1 MRNLNITF
9 AGVDFENPFTVAASP
24 SSDSREK
31 VRRALEAGWGG
42 IVFKTTALAKH
53 APRLAEPNMAG
64 LPFMGR
70 PQSAL
75 YNIDLISERTIE
87 AIQEEIAYF
96 KQLFPDRRFIGSIM
110 ASDGEEWRELVG
122 RLEDAGADM
131 IECSMSCPQGEHSIA
146 GGKDNVSNAI
156 PAADRSL
163 MQKTT
168 KVIKAASKKQTPIIV
183 KMTPNVTDI
192 VAIARGAVEGGADA
206 ICAIDTV
213 RAFVGI
219 DLETGYPKLNIGGY
233 CTWGGLSG
241 PAVKPIALG
250 CVSQITK
257 ALSVPVAGVGGISCW
272 QDAAEF
278 LLVGARNIQVCTAI
292 SKYGFQMV
300 KAMQD
305 GLRGYMNSKGF
316 RTLDDMVGRSLAY
329 IVDHSMLDRNNHQLC
344 AIDSSVCIKCGS
356 CTTACQDAG
365 FGALQQLE
373 KGKTPTLNK
382 AACHG
387 CGICQSVCPKGCISL
402 A

>member
-1 MRNLNITF
+1 MRNLNINF
-9 AGVDFENPFTVAASP
+9 AGVEFENPFTVAASP

-53 APRLAEPNMAG
+53 APQLAEPNMAG

-70 PQSAL
+70 PQSSL

-87 AIQEEIAYF
+87 EIQEEIAYF

-110 ASDGEEWRELVG
+110 ASGEEEWRELVG
-122 RLEDAGADM
+122 RLEEAGADM

-146 GGKDNVSNAI
+146 GDKDHASNAI
-156 PAADRSL
+156 PAADSAL
-163 MQKTT
+163 MQSTT
-168 KVIKAASKKQTPIIV
+168 RVIKAATQKHTPIIV

-206 ICAIDTV
+206 VCAIDTV
-213 RAFVGI
+213 RAFIGI
-219 DLETGYPKLNIGGY
+219 DLETGYPKLNIGGRS
-233 CTWGGLSG
+233 TWGGLSG

-257 ALSVPVAGVGGISCW
+257 ALPVPVAGVGGISCW

-278 LLVGARNIQVCTAI
+278 LFVGARNIQVCTAI

-300 KAMQD
+300 KAMRD
-305 GLRGYMNSKGF
+305 GLCAYMDNKGF
-316 RTLDDMVGRSLAY
+316 RTLDDMVGQSLPY
-329 IVDHSMLDRNNHQLC
+329 IVDHSELDRNNHQIC
-344 AIDSSVCIKCGS
+344 VIDRAVCLKCGS
-356 CTTACQDAG
+356 CATACQDAG
-365 FGALQQLE
+365 FGALRQE
-373 KGKTPTLNK
+373 GKGQAPTLDQT
-382 AACHG
+382 ACRG
-387 CGICQSVCPKGCISL
+387 CGLCRSVCPKDCISL